1 MKMKAS
7 GCSSRLMAL
16 FSFRSFHA
24 LLLLLT
30 GCATL
35 LFVVQAVR
43 FLPVI
48 GDNMHPEAA
57 GVIAAQRWAHGLPL
71 YDDYRHAPYI
81 VTAFTPLWYGIM
93 AVASRLGHLNLDSL
107 TLFGRGLS
115 LLCLLGLVFIG
126 YRWNRRLGHSPGL
139 ALLTPAFYLSFP
151 ILIPW
156 AVTARPDLPSLS
168 WVLLALYWAAFRPS
182 TSDVCLASVFAAL
195 AFLIRHNAVAVPVA
209 LVLWMVWNKRWKHA
223 FLFCAVWGVVV
234 GSTFAVFQKISHGMF
249 LLNLSGAQFGT
260 FAGTYVHDIVGR
272 LLNDPGHG
280 FAIALFAFG
289 LFGFLAVCRHGN
301 SHTGL
306 LGLYLVITLGLA
318 TLGSAAAGAAVN
330 HYLEPAMA
338 LALLVPSGMAWLQN
352 YWHRDSPLAA
362 LAMVLLLMFL
372 LPSLDEQRFEL
383 SRTRPENFKQF
394 LPLLTTRHVFT
405 DIPYLSARKPEPE
418 FVDLA
423 ALYNTENA
431 GPKARWSPD
440 ALAEELQQKKYDLLI
455 LNELV
460 TLPYIA
466 PGRYPRYP
474 RLDAEVYTAIGRNYT
489 LCFTAESTYVYALLP
504 GDLSVQPA
512 CPTGQWTGD
521 DLNRKSDAT
530 QLTH

>member
-1 MKMKAS
+1 MSMGPS
-7 GCSSRLMAL
+7 GLSGRLTAV
-16 FSFRSFHA
+16 FSFRSFHL

-30 GCATL
+30 GCAS
-35 LFVVQAVR
+35 LFFVIHTVR

-93 AVASRLGHLNLDSL
+93 ALASKLGHLDLDAL

-115 LLCLLGLVFIG
+115 LLCLLGLVSVG
-126 YRWNRRLGHSPGL
+126 YRWNRRLGHSPSL

-156 AVTARPDLPSLS
+156 AVTARPDLPSLFL
-168 WVLLALYWAAFRPS
+168 VLLALYWAAFRPS
-182 TSDVCLASVFAAL
+182 PGAVCVAAVLAGL

-280 FAIALFAFG
+280 FAVALFAFG
-289 LFGFLAVCRHGN
+289 LFGFLAVCRNGN
-301 SHTGL
+301 SHTAL

-330 HYLEPAMA
+330 HYLEPALA
-338 LALLVPSGMAWLQN
+338 LALLVPSGLAWLQN

-362 LAMVLLLMFL
+362 FAVVFLLMFL

-394 LPLLTTRHVFT
+394 LPLLATQHVFT
-405 DIPYLSARKPEPE
+405 DIPYLSARKPQPE

-440 ALAEELQQKKYDLLI
+440 ALAQDLQQKKYDLLI

-460 TLPYIA
+460 TLPYVA

-474 RLDAEVYTAIGRNYT
+474 RLDAEVYNAIGHNYT
-489 LCFTAESTYVYALLP
+489 LCFAAEASYVYAPLP
-504 GDLSVQPA
+504 QDPYTPTA
-512 CPTGQWTGD
+512 CPAGEWSG
-521 DLNRKSDAT
+521 ST
-530 QLTH
+530 QDKRDSSELGR